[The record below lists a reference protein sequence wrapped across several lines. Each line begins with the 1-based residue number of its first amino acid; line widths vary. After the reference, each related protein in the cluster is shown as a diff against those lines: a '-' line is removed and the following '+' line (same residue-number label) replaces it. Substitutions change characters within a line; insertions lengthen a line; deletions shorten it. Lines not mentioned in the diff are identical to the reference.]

1 MRPYLTL
8 WGNRYRIIKKK
19 PHIAALTE
27 TVAQPEKQTV
37 SQG

>member
-1 MRPYLTL
+1 MRPYLKL
-8 WGNRYRIIKKK
+8 WGNSYRIIRKKN
-19 PHIAALTE
+19 HIEALTE